1 MKYLIL
7 AKKVRSKSLCKK
19 EFWNARAQMT
29 KIILLNSNFSKFFF
43 NKLKKK
49 FNKFN
54 NQFNS
59 QFFNQREIDVNNQ
72 REIRDN
78 IKRKRERDEIA
89 RLKNIICYDCNE
101 KNYYKF
107 DCFYQQKIIIN
118 VVKIEKSKKK
128 KK

>member
-1 MKYLIL
+1 MQ
-7 AKKVRSKSLCKK
+7 KKTLKRTRSND
-19 EFWNARAQMT
+19 ENHFIQ
-29 KIILLNSNFSKFFF
+29 FKFFKNSF
-43 NKLKKK
+43 NKSKR
-49 FNKFN
+49 FSNKFN

-101 KNYYKF
+101 NSYYKF
-107 DCFYQQKIIIN
+107 DYFYQFKKKTIN
-118 VVKIEKSKKK
+118 VVKIEK
-128 KK
+128 